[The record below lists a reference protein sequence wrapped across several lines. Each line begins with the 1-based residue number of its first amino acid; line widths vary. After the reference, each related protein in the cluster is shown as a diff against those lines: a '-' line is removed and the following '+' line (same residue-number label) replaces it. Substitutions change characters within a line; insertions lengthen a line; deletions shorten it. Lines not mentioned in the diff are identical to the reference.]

1 MLQTDYVLNH
11 IDALVRLSYDVKD
24 RAVSAKLREMADE
37 MRIMVSVAA
46 ITNLAADLS
55 PKAASPKP
63 PAVNGHAVPAP
74 LKKERTPAKNDIAQ
88 DALRF
93 VQAKYAGLIN
103 AWACPRFGAP

>member
-1 MLQTDYVLNH
+1 MLQTEYVLNH

-55 PKAASPKP
+55 PKARAAKP
-63 PAVNGHAVPAP
+63 FGSNGHVAAALP
-74 LKKERTPAKNDIAQ
+74 KRERSPAKEDVAEE
-88 DALRF
+88 ALRF
-93 VQAKYAGLIN
+93 VQAKYAALIN
-103 AWACPRFGAP
+103 PWLCARFGAP

>member
-1 MLQTDYVLNH
+1 MLQPEYVLNH

-55 PKAASPKP
+55 PKARAPKLSDS
-63 PAVNGHAVPAP
+63 NGHAAAAFSR
-74 LKKERTPAKNDIAQ
+74 KERSPAKEDVAQ
-88 DALRF
+88 EALRF
-93 VQAKYAGLIN
+93 VQAKYAGIIN
-103 AWACPRFGAP
+103 AWACPRFSAP